1 MEYSDLSRPQLLDLL
16 RRYDTALQRIVGKF
30 HDEIALHKYR
40 NASRTGP
47 DAFEK
52 GRLDATT
59 VTARI
64 AAAALHGGSE
74 YAYPRA
80 VLESHPSW

>member
-1 MEYSDLSRPQLLDLL
+1 LEYSDLSRPQLLDLL
-16 RRYDTALQRIVGKF
+16 RRYDTALHRIIDEF
-30 HDEIALHKYR
+30 HDEVALHEYR
-40 NASRTGP
+40 NDSKCPP

-52 GRLDATT
+52 GRLDGTT
-59 VTARI
+59 GAARI

-80 VLESHPSW
+80 VLESYPRW